1 LNIKLNLK
9 NEELVLKNNII
20 DELRNIEIKKLEKI
34 IDELQIE
41 NARLSSIISDL
52 ERKVEKQQLQLDL
65 QQTEIESL
73 KADNKLIKASKESQ
87 QTEIESLKA
96 DNKLIKVSKESQQTE
111 IESLKADNKLIK
123 ASKESQQTKLDKLV
137 EDMEAMKLEKQ
148 KLEEASL
155 ISDIYHQLYK
165 QFLLKNKDDDDIK
178 KYIKVKTN
186 ESNKTSLKVYLAEF
200 HATMRDRNDI
210 SARIKSKFNNAINKN
225 SSANLLSHENNSNI
239 YSKICEPRNIACH
252 SSIRDSSNFDSKKD
266 YLQQIKSR
274 IEIMQHHKTDGEQLF
289 KQLQNIIVILNYK

>member
-1 LNIKLNLK
+1 MNIKLNLK

-34 IDELQIE
+34 IDELQTE

-52 ERKVEKQQLQLDL
+52 ERKVEKQQLQLDR
-65 QQTEIESL
+65 QQI
-73 KADNKLIKASKESQ
+73 
-87 QTEIESLKA
+87 
-96 DNKLIKVSKESQQTE
+96 E

-165 QFLLKNKDDDDIK
+165 QFLLKNKDDEDIK
-178 KYIKVKTN
+178 KYIKVKSN

-252 SSIRDSSNFDSKKD
+252 SSIRDSSNFDSKKR
-266 YLQQIKSR
+266 LLA
-274 IEIMQHHKTDGEQLF
+274 T
-289 KQLQNIIVILNYK
+289 N